1 MTDDP
6 PSVSV
11 SLLAGW
17 PIPSSPASTR
27 RTSSSSP
34 PARTAT
40 RSSAAPSSKLRR
52 RGTPHNEDDS
62 KHDDDD
68 GLQPHD
74 QDDDDRNGR
83 LSEGEGAEGGR
94 GGSFRRLPRPPP
106 PSVLSLLVGLYRINI
121 SDILQLPFALGE
133 ELQQEKKKS
142 FLREL
147 QATTHSIWIAEHT
160 LKKKSKQGRRVQNL
174 HRSLSSI
181 SPTKSS
187 QPNSTCCLS
196 NRCRGPGRK
205 NNLAG
210 ALLISFPPSPSP
222 ICVFQGLLTT
232 SESIYYY

>member
-1 MTDDP
+1 MRKGGI
-6 PSVSV
+6 VQ
-11 SLLAGW
+11 A
-17 PIPSSPASTR
+17 SSP
-27 RTSSSSP
+27 
-34 PARTAT
+34 
-40 RSSAAPSSKLRR
+40 
-52 RGTPHNEDDS
+52 
-62 KHDDDD
+62 
-68 GLQPHD
+68 
-74 QDDDDRNGR
+74 
-83 LSEGEGAEGGR
+83 
-94 GGSFRRLPRPPP
+94 PPP

-210 ALLISFPPSPSP
+210 ALLFSIPPNPTPS
-222 ICVFQGLLTT
+222 CVFQGQLTR
-232 SESIYYY
+232 SERISY